1 MPNRNKL
8 LISNVPRT
16 CSDDF
21 LRSWVEAH
29 GYRVF
34 RLNLIR
40 DTVSGTSPSFAYVQL
55 MNESKLDEAART
67 LDGRTI
73 ANHAVRVERVAG
85 LSVIVT
91 AQTSMKAAG

>member
-1 MPNRNKL
+1 MPDRNKL

-34 RLNLIR
+34 RLNFIR
-40 DTVSGTSPSFAYVQL
+40 DIISGPSPSFAYVQL

-67 LDGRTI
+67 LNGRSI
-73 ANHAVRVERVAG
+73 DNHPVRVQRVAG
-85 LSVIVT
+85 LSVVVT
-91 AQTSMKAAG
+91 REASMKAAG